1 MIKIIEDIWRGEPDS
16 WGVRDYAPRQ
26 DSKFKRLINKPI
38 NTLSLDE
45 IKYIYA
51 IHWAWYMHQAKQYDN
66 IEEILD
72 DIGYNDN
79 DFEICYD
86 FLHNLQFPLKVYRA
100 IWDSQDIEDVY
111 GKKHISWT
119 VDFDIYTNSKSKFK
133 NCNKII
139 SAIIDNPKII
149 NNELTI
155 SNFMYYSVNPEYG
168 YYGEF
173 EITLKSN
180 YKQSDLKDLQY
191 VDKNNFKP

>member
-1 MIKIIEDIWRGEPDS
+1 MIKIIEDIWQGEPDS
-16 WGVRDYAPRQ
+16 LSIRDYAPRQ

-51 IHWAWYMHQAKQYDN
+51 IHWAWYMQQAKQYDS

-72 DIGYNDN
+72 DIRYNDN

-86 FLHNLQFPLKVYRA
+86 FLHSLQFPLKVYRA
-100 IWDSQDIEDVY
+100 IWDSQDIEDIY

-119 VDFDIYTNSKSKFK
+119 TDFTIYTNSNSKFRQ
-133 NCNKII
+133 CSKIV

-149 NNELTI
+149 SNELTI
-155 SNFMYYSVNPEYG
+155 GNFMPYTARTG
-168 YYGEF
+168 YNSYGEY

-180 YKQSDLKDLQY
+180 YKQSDLKDLHY